1 MIANHNTNTTGIPLA
16 KQGYRWMQFAGKYY
30 F

>member
-1 MIANHNTNTTGIPLA
+1 VAPQVNSSLTGAPSS
-16 KQGYRWMQFAGKYY
+16 KTGYRWMQFAGKYY